1 MFGIGLPEV
10 IIILI
15 ILIIVAVPAAIAIV
29 IIWVTRRRAKGSVED
44 QRSIFCTK
52 CGTQNEAI
60 ASHCDRCGTLLL
72 RPQPSGTAA
81 GTEVP
86 NYLAQAILVT
96 IFCCIPFGIPA
107 IVFAAQ
113 VNGKLAAGDYKGAA
127 ETSKKAKRWCWIS
140 FLVGLGFGL
149 IYFIFAL
156 ISVFGERMYEVFYG

>member
-29 IIWVTRRRAKGSVED
+29 IIWVTRRRANRSVED

-72 RPQPSGTAA
+72 RPQPSGIAA
-81 GTEVP
+81 GAEVP
-86 NYLAQAILVT
+86 NYLAQAILAT
-96 IFCCIPFGIPA
+96 IFCCVPFGIPA

-113 VNGKLAAGDYKGAA
+113 VNGKLAAGDYEGAV
-127 ETSKKAKRWCWIS
+127 ETSKKAKKWCWIT
-140 FLVGLGFGL
+140 FLVGLGFGF
-149 IYFIFAL
+149 IYFIFTI
-156 ISVFGERMYEVFYG
+156 ISFIGGRMY